1 MTSIGLAV
9 GVIEAFEGVLEIAS
23 VEGGLP
29 GGVPGGVCGNLRS
42 EKIQQLSVEA
52 RSPKVGQLKEIRQ
65 PIYQYRRHLEAP
77 CIVVY
82 PV

>member
-9 GVIEAFEGVLEIAS
+9 GVIEAFDGVLEIAS

-42 EKIQQLSVEA
+42 AKIQQLSVEA
-52 RSPKVGQLKEIRQ
+52 RSLNIGQPKAIPQ
-65 PIYQYRRHLEAP
+65 PTYK
-77 CIVVY
+77 
-82 PV
+82 